1 MLILRID
8 VEHNDRQSRA
18 QTAGRSFEAQRRGAE
33 PIIEPEIRERN
44 AVSADIRR
52 LHGPALTAPRTAHF
66 EKVREIRSES
76 NIYPD
81 LSPPLV
87 EIPYRQRS

>member
-1 MLILRID
+1 M
-8 VEHNDRQSRA
+8 
-18 QTAGRSFEAQRRGAE
+18 GRSFEAQRRGAA

-52 LHGPALTAPRTAHF
+52 LHAPALTAPRTAHF
-66 EKVREIRSES
+66 EELREIHSES

>member
-52 LHGPALTAPRTAHF
+52 PAWSRVDGAAHGALRKGPR
-66 EKVREIRSES
+66 
-76 NIYPD
+76 NP
-81 LSPPLV
+81 
-87 EIPYRQRS
+87 Q